1 MSKRVLTLYYAEGN
15 NFGDDLIYLTCKNAL
30 EKRGMEVVP
39 IMGGTPCIEVIR
51 QANECDF
58 LLFAGGGII
67 EGYVPNV
74 IRWLK
79 EDYHE
84 MKVPYGVIGLSIGEF
99 DYSFYK
105 EEISFWIRN
114 ATFFYTRD
122 QYSADYLKQLSA
134 CDKVRAGVA
143 RYLQHRL

>member
-84 MKVPYGVIGLSIGEF
+84 MKVPYAVSDPGRRI
-99 DYSFYK
+99 
-105 EEISFWIRN
+105 
-114 ATFFYTRD
+114 
-122 QYSADYLKQLSA
+122 
-134 CDKVRAGVA
+134 
-143 RYLQHRL
+143 